1 MCTEVKESLSYMKL
15 LFEPSSVAVV
25 GASNDQSKWGYRVMS
40 NILKG
45 GFEGRLYP
53 VNPGSAEVLGV
64 KSYPRVVDIPE
75 VPDLVVVVVPPPA
88 VPGVMRDCAARG
100 VKAAVVITAG
110 FAEVGGEGARLQQE
124 IVEIARSA
132 GIRFVGPNCLGILN
146 PSHKLHPQMP
156 AEFARP
162 GPLAIISQSGNI
174 MNTVSR
180 LIDSMGYG
188 LSKAVSIG
196 NQADIRAE
204 DYLEY
209 FAEDPQT
216 RVILCYIEGFKDG
229 ARFFRIAK
237 EVSKKKPIILL
248 KAGETPAGARAAHSH
263 TASLAVP
270 DAIIQ
275 AMCRQAG
282 IVRVSTLDELVDTGI
297 AFLRQPL
304 PRGRRV
310 AIITGGGGWGVL
322 TADACAKLGLDVVT
336 LPPETI
342 EELDAFMPPWWNRGN
357 PVDFVGGMPRAN
369 NLKVLEI
376 LLGCPVVDGVIT
388 LGLMPPLRRDQMS
401 AFFNLGRDVEVTKD
415 FVTSILGSMLDTVNG
430 LSDQYGK
437 PVVIAWR
444 QADFGGLAAE
454 EVTRVLAERNS
465 ICYELPHQAAA
476 VFARLVEY
484 GEYRNREE

>member
-1 MCTEVKESLSYMKL
+1 MCTEVKESVAYMKL

-40 NILKG
+40 NILRG
-45 GFEGRLYP
+45 GFEGKVYP
-53 VNPGSAEVLGV
+53 VNPGSPEVLGV

-75 VPDLVVVVVPPPA
+75 VPDLVVIVVPPPA
-88 VPGVMRDCAARG
+88 VPQVMRDCAAKG
-100 VKAAVVITAG
+100 VKVAVVITAG
-110 FAEVGGEGARLQQE
+110 FAEIGGEGERLQQE
-124 IVEIARSA
+124 IVEIARGA
-132 GIRFVGPNCLGILN
+132 GIRFVGPNCLGVMS
-146 PSHKLHPQMP
+146 PHHKLHAQMP

-180 LIDSMGYG
+180 LIDTMGFG
-188 LSKAVSIG
+188 ISKAVSIG

-209 FAEDPQT
+209 FAHDQQT
-216 RVILCYIEGFKDG
+216 KVILCYIEGFKDG

-237 EVSKKKPIILL
+237 EVSRQKPIVLL

-270 DAIIQ
+270 DAIVQ
-275 AMCRQAG
+275 AMCKQAG
-282 IVRVSTLDELVDTGI
+282 IIRVSTLDELVDTGI
-297 AFLRQPL
+297 AFLRQPI
-304 PRGRRV
+304 PKGRRV

-336 LPPETI
+336 LPKETI
-342 EELDAFMPPWWNRGN
+342 EELDAYMPAWWNRGN
-357 PVDFVGGMPRAN
+357 PVDFVGGTPREN
-369 NLKVLEI
+369 HLKVVEA
-376 LLGCPVVDGVIT
+376 LLRCPVVDGVIA
-388 LGLMPPLRRDQMS
+388 LGLMPPLRRDQLA
-401 AFFNLGRDVEVTKD
+401 AFFNIRQDGQVSEEFIASVLAQ
-415 FVTSILGSMLDTVNG
+415 TVDALNG

-437 PVVIAWR
+437 PIVIAWR

-454 EVTRVLAERNS
+454 KITRILAERNS
-465 ICYELPHQAAA
+465 ICYELPHEAAA

-484 GEYRNREE
+484 GEYLKREE

>member
-1 MCTEVKESLSYMKL
+1 MCTEVKGSVSYMKL

-40 NILKG
+40 NILRG
-45 GFEGRLYP
+45 GFEGRVYP
-53 VNPGSAEVLGV
+53 VNPGSPEVLGV
-64 KSYPRVVDIPE
+64 KSYSRVVDIPE
-75 VPDLVVVVVPPPA
+75 VPDLVIIVVPPPA
-88 VPGVMRDCAARG
+88 VPEVMRDCAAKG
-100 VKAAVVITAG
+100 VKATVVITAG
-110 FAEVGGEGARLQQE
+110 FAEIGGEGEKLQRE
-124 IVEIARSA
+124 IVDIARSA
-132 GIRFVGPNCLGILN
+132 GIRFVGPNCLGIMN

-156 AEFARP
+156 SEFSRP

-174 MNTVSR
+174 MNTVAR
-180 LIDSMGYG
+180 LIDSQGYG

-209 FAEDPQT
+209 FAQDPQT

-229 ARFFRIAK
+229 VRFFKTAK
-237 EVSKKKPIILL
+237 EVSKRKPIILI
-248 KAGETPAGARAAHSH
+248 KAGETQAGARAAHSH

-270 DAIIQ
+270 DAIVQ
-275 AMCRQAG
+275 AMCKQAG
-282 IVRVSTLDELVDTGI
+282 IIRVTTLDDLVDTGI

-342 EELDAFMPPWWNRGN
+342 KELDVFMPAWWNRGN
-357 PVDFVGGMPRAN
+357 PVDFVGGMPREN

-376 LLGCPVVDGVIT
+376 LLRCPVVDGVIT
-388 LGLMPPLRRDQMS
+388 LGLMPPLRRDQIA
-401 AFFNLGRDVEVTKD
+401 AFFNIAQGGQITKE
-415 FVTSILGSMLDTVNG
+415 FVSSILGSMLDAING

-444 QADFGGLAAE
+444 QADFGGLGAE
-454 EVTRVLAERNS
+454 EITRILAERNS

-476 VFARLVEY
+476 VYAKLVEY
-484 GEYRNREE
+484 AEYRNRED

>member
-1 MCTEVKESLSYMKL
+1 
-15 LFEPSSVAVV
+15 
-25 GASNDQSKWGYRVMS
+25 MS

-45 GFEGRLYP
+45 GFEGRVYP
-53 VNPGSAEVLGV
+53 VNPGSTEVLGV
-64 KSYPRVVDIPE
+64 KSYVRVVDIPE
-75 VPDLVVVVVPPPA
+75 VPDLVVIVVPPPA
-88 VPGVMRDCAARG
+88 VPGVMRDCAAKG

-110 FAEVGGEGARLQQE
+110 FAEIGGEGARLQQE

-132 GIRFVGPNCLGILN
+132 GIRFVGPNCLGIMN

-174 MNTVSR
+174 MNTLSR
-180 LIDSMGYG
+180 MIDGMGYG

-216 RVILCYIEGFKDG
+216 RVILSYIEGFKDG

-237 EVSKKKPIILL
+237 EVSKRKPIVLL

-270 DAIIQ
+270 DAIIR

-322 TADACAKLGLDVVT
+322 TADACAKLGLDVVI

-342 EELDAFMPPWWNRGN
+342 KELDAFMPAWWNRGN
-357 PVDFVGGMPRAN
+357 PVDFVGGTPREN

-376 LLGCPVVDGVIT
+376 LLRCPVVDGIIT
-388 LGLMPPLRRDQMS
+388 LGLMPPLRRDQMA
-401 AFFNLGRDVEVTKD
+401 AFFNVGRDVQVSKE
-415 FVTSILGSMLDTVNG
+415 FVTSILGSMLDAVNG

-454 EVTRVLAERNS
+454 EVTRILAERNS
-465 ICYELPHQAAA
+465 ICYELPHQAAE

-484 GEYRNREE
+484 GEYRHREE

>member
-1 MCTEVKESLSYMKL
+1 MCTQVKDSTLYMKL
-15 LFEPSSVAVV
+15 LFEPASVAVV
-25 GASNDQSKWGYRVMS
+25 GASNDRSKWGYRVFS
-40 NILKG
+40 NIING
-45 GFEGRLYP
+45 GFEGRVYP
-53 VNPGSAEVLGV
+53 VNPGSSEVLGH
-64 KSYPRVVDIPE
+64 KAYPRVTDIPE
-75 VPDLVVVVVPPPA
+75 VPDLVVIVVPPPA
-88 VPGVMRDCAARG
+88 VPGVMRDCAAKG
-100 VKAAVVITAG
+100 VKVAVVITAG
-110 FAEVGGEGARLQQE
+110 FAEVGGEGEKLQQE
-124 IVEIARSA
+124 IVSIARSA

-146 PSHKLHPQMP
+146 PAHKLHPQMP
-156 AEFARP
+156 SEFARP
-162 GPLAIISQSGNI
+162 GPLAIVSQSGNI
-174 MNTVSR
+174 MNTLSR
-180 LIDSMGYG
+180 MIDSRGYG

-209 FAEDPQT
+209 LAQDPQT
-216 RVILCYIEGFKDG
+216 KVILCYIEGFKDG

-237 EVSKKKPIILL
+237 EVSKQKPIIML
-248 KAGETPAGARAAHSH
+248 KAGETPAGAKAAHSH

-282 IVRVSTLDELVDTGI
+282 IIRVSELDELVDTGI

-322 TADACAKLGLDVVT
+322 TADACAKLGLEVVT

-342 EELDAFMPPWWNRGN
+342 QELDAFMPPWWNRGN
-357 PVDFVGGMPRAN
+357 PVDFVGGTPREN
-369 NLKVLEI
+369 HLKVVEA
-376 LLGCPVVDGVIT
+376 LLRCPVVDGVIA
-388 LGLMPPLRRDQMS
+388 LGLMPPLRRDQLA
-401 AFFNLGRDVEVTKD
+401 AFFNLDHDAQVTKE
-415 FVTSILGSMLDTVNG
+415 FVSSILAATLDALNG

-444 QADFGGLAAE
+444 QADFGGLGAE
-454 EVTRVLAERNS
+454 EITRILAERNS

-484 GEYRNREE
+484 GEYRNRED